1 MILVVGATGSLGG
14 SIARRLLQ
22 EGKPVRLLVRP
33 QSDAKPLINLG
44 AEFVAGDLKDRA
56 SLDAAVHGIE
66 TVITTANSALRGGDD
81 NPETVEH
88 RGNKNLV
95 DAAVAA
101 HVRQFVFVSA
111 LGAHPASPVP
121 FLAGKGKAAEH
132 LRRSG
137 LRYTILEPNLYMDVW
152 LGIIFGMALAQ
163 GRPPTV
169 VGDGRRKHSFIA
181 QDDVRAFTQASLGN
195 PTAIGKTLV
204 LGGPA
209 PVSFREIAGIYETV
223 LGRPLTVNYV
233 PAGTPLPGLPEAVSS
248 LATMLDTY
256 DSPIPM
262 DETARRFGVPL
273 TSVES
278 FVRGSVP
285 TAIRN

>member
-33 QSDAKPLINLG
+33 HSDAKPLINLG

-56 SLDAAVHGIE
+56 SLDAAVRGIE
-66 TVITTANSALRGGDD
+66 TVITTANSALRGGED

-88 RGNKNLV
+88 QGNKNLI

-101 HVRQFVFVSA
+101 RVRQFIFVSA
-111 LGAHPASPVP
+111 LGCNPTSPVP
-121 FLAGKGKAAEH
+121 FLAGKGKAAVH
-132 LRRSG
+132 LRSSG
-137 LRYTILEPNLYMDVW
+137 LRHTILEPNLYMDVW
-152 LGIIFGMALAQ
+152 LGIVFGMPLAQ
-163 GRPPTV
+163 GRPVTV
-169 VGDGRRKHSFIA
+169 VGEGRRKHSFIA
-181 QDDVRAFTQASLGN
+181 QDDVRAFAQASIGN
-195 PTAIGKTLV
+195 PAAIGKTLV
-204 LGGPA
+204 LGGPE
-209 PVSFREIAGIYETV
+209 PMSFREIAAIYETV
-223 LGRPLTVNYV
+223 LGRSLAINYV
-233 PAGTPLPGLPEAVSS
+233 PAGTPLAGVPEAVSS
-248 LATMLDTY
+248 LATMLDSY

-278 FVRGSVP
+278 FVRNSVP
-285 TAIRN
+285 AGIRP

>member
-56 SLDAAVHGIE
+56 SLDAAVRGIE

-88 RGNKNLV
+88 QGNKNLI
-95 DAAVAA
+95 DAAAA
-101 HVRQFVFVSA
+101 ARVRQFIFVSA
-111 LGAHPASPVP
+111 LGADPTSPVP
-121 FLAGKGKAAEH
+121 FLAGKGKAAAH
-132 LRRSG
+132 LRSSG
-137 LRYTILEPNLYMDVW
+137 LRHTILEPNLYIDVW
-152 LGIIFGMALAQ
+152 LGMVFGMPLAQ

-169 VGDGRRKHSFIA
+169 IGEGRRKHSFIA
-181 QDDVRAFTQASLGN
+181 QDDVRAFAQASIGN
-195 PTAIGKTLV
+195 PAAIGKTLV
-204 LGGPA
+204 LGGPE
-209 PVSFREIAGIYETV
+209 PISFREIAAIYETV
-223 LGRPLTVNYV
+223 LGRSLAVNYV
-233 PAGTPLPGLPEAVSS
+233 SAGTPLPGLPEGVSS

-278 FVRGSVP
+278 FVRNSVP
-285 TAIRN
+285 AGIRR